1 MGGEGSLVGV
11 GGEELSDG
19 WEAKGCWLGAKGVKG
34 GERLSKGGELR
45 QRQAGSTATV
55 SSIGGDDRLG

>member
-1 MGGEGSLVGV
+1 M

-45 QRQAGSTATV
+45 QQRARLAAMV
-55 SSIGGDDRLG
+55 SSISDDGGLG

>member
-1 MGGEGSLVGV
+1 ME
-11 GGEELSDG
+11 GEELSDG